1 MFYRS
6 RIGTPRT
13 VAETLEHLTNARL
26 DVWRAA
32 HMERAELQ
40 AVEQRLLQVRRHLE
54 AMALKEASI

>member
-1 MFYRS
+1 M
-6 RIGTPRT
+6 
-13 VAETLEHLTNARL
+13 AETLEHLTNARL